1 MSRGPRSRQ
10 WTVTCLPGVA
20 NRDRALPGSAGADVR
35 GVHQFHARFSCRSAW
50 RGRVEACGFFAGLH
64 HTGLGARR
72 ERRSPD
78 SSHAGRRP
86 LRAARRR
93 ARRRNFRRG
102 RAGRRGRGA
111 RRSCRCGAAGG
122 RDRAGAA
129 VTTARHQRPDG
140 QGEAQGRPSANPVHG
155 GAPRLHQLAFSTL
168 SASLIAHPSRSIS
181 CAAECSSLRWSGQTR
196 SSKST
201 GASGRSVCSVVTMIR
216 AMRSDLRWLRWR

>member
-50 RGRVEACGFFAGLH
+50 RGRVEACNCFAGLH
-64 HTGLGARR
+64 QMGLGARR

-78 SSHAGRRP
+78 SLHAGRRP

-129 VTTARHQRPDG
+129 VATARHQQPNG
-140 QGEAQGRPSANPVHG
+140 QGSAQGRPSANPVHG